1 MYKHVKIRLL
11 PVIIRWLSVKRMT
24 CARDI
29 KNYLTLKVEG
39 ASFYGNKHI
48 LKYKT
53 SSFKYQVHISE
64 FYFQVHSL
72 SPQKL
77 LEHVL
82 FAVKKKGA
90 KLARVWIWSVW
101 SMETAERA
109 AWEWL
114 VTRNLRHAETSP
126 ADLSGTAAPQEDG
139 ERSLGSPGQHPV
151 QSDQTETKRLF
162 NSVQNVPP
170 TPFLADS

>member
-1 MYKHVKIRLL
+1 MICV
-11 PVIIRWLSVKRMT
+11 
-24 CARDI
+24 RDI
-29 KNYLTLKVEG
+29 KKYLTFKLEG
-39 ASFYGNKHI
+39 TYFYGNKHI

-82 FAVKKKGA
+82 FAVKKRGA
-90 KLARVWIWSVW
+90 ELVRVWVWSIR
-101 SMETAERA
+101 SMETAEKA

-114 VTRNLRHAETSP
+114 VIRNLRHSETSP
-126 ADLSGTAAPQEDG
+126 ADASGDSAAPQEDG
-139 ERSLGSPGQHPV
+139 ERRLGSPGQHPV
-151 QSDQTETKRLF
+151 ESDQTETK
-162 NSVQNVPP
+162 
-170 TPFLADS
+170 

>member
-1 MYKHVKIRLL
+1 
-11 PVIIRWLSVKRMT
+11 MT

-39 ASFYGNKHI
+39 TSFYGKKHI

-53 SSFKYQVHISE
+53 LSFKYPAHISE

-90 KLARVWIWSVW
+90 KLARVWVWSIR

-109 AWEWL
+109 AWEWP

-126 ADLSGTAAPQEDG
+126 ADPSGTLLLPRKDG
-139 ERSLGSPGQHPV
+139 ERRLGSPDQHPV
-151 QSDQTETKRLF
+151 ESDQTETKWWF
-162 NSVQNVPP
+162 NPFQNVPP
-170 TPFLADS
+170 TPFFSGS

>member
-1 MYKHVKIRLL
+1 
-11 PVIIRWLSVKRMT
+11 MT

-53 SSFKYQVHISE
+53 SSFKYQMHISE

-90 KLARVWIWSVW
+90 QLARVWIWSVW

-126 ADLSGTAAPQEDG
+126 ADLSGTLLLPRRMERGAWGALASTQYSLTKQRPSDCLILSRMCPQPH
-139 ERSLGSPGQHPV
+139 SL
-151 QSDQTETKRLF
+151 
-162 NSVQNVPP
+162 P
-170 TPFLADS
+170 TPKNGMK